1 LHFNGWEF
9 SLSLL
14 LCHQTD
20 IVNGKR
26 AFIDPRYRTR
36 SYIEGKLVEIMERT
50 WLQDRTKRPSIFEV
64 VDFLVDAKRTAA
76 KKGELQPSGLIKIPM
91 ANL

>member
-1 LHFNGWEF
+1 
-9 SLSLL
+9 
-14 LCHQTD
+14 LCHQKD
-20 IVNGKR
+20 IANGKR

-36 SYIEGKLVEIMERT
+36 SYIEGKLVEIMEQT